1 MKYAIKKN
9 NGVFMNRKN
18 SLVLEV
24 DEMKVIDAPEPGEV
38 LLPLWDFDIRKD
50 KLTIQEGSRVI
61 TGAKIFAGIYST
73 VTGTVKSI
81 EPFLTED
88 KSIHALRI
96 EVAEE
101 DEIDAEI
108 KDEQDFLEKDPAETL
123 EKLNRANLGLNKDID
138 SIKTVVVSAVDA
150 DPLTAVSQQFLK
162 EEKDLIIKGIELV
175 KYLTS
180 AEKIILAIPRDLAAV
195 TADFKSDFSD
205 VFAVDP
211 VYPNGLP
218 EILMRD
224 ISASADLGKSV
235 FIKVEKLVA
244 SVTALYEGKP
254 FVHKVVTVVDKNRA
268 ENFRVRIGTPIKELL
283 KDNSIE
289 DNFKVII
296 GGPMRGYTCL
306 NTDLPV
312 TDDMDCIYVQDRDE
326 VVHNSNRQCIN
337 CGKCVRVCPVNIDV
351 NLISRFSEFSIFEK
365 CEELEVMNCI
375 ECGLCAY
382 YCPAER
388 SLVQYIRLAKKEIK
402 NMEKMEGEEV
412 Q

>member
-1 MKYAIKKN
+1 MKTLISGITGMVGSHMADYLLATQPDIEIIGLVRYRSPSDNIRNILDKITLEYGDLKD
-9 NGVFMNRKN
+9 FS
-18 SLVLEV
+18 SL
-24 DEMKVIDAPEPGEV
+24 
-38 LLPLWDFDIRKD
+38 
-50 KLTIQEGSRVI
+50 LTI
-61 TGAKIFAGIYST
+61 
-73 VTGTVKSI
+73 
-81 EPFLTED
+81 
-88 KSIHALRI
+88 
-96 EVAEE
+96 
-101 DEIDAEI
+101 
-108 KDEQDFLEKDPAETL
+108 LEKHKPDYIFHFAAMSYVTTSYIYPAETL